1 MTEPINKP
9 RLSRTKRKE
18 EMLNS
23 IAKLIGCTA
32 LIVTVSVVFYVIVIQ
47 LDKLGPR
54 VDPTYVDAVELA
66 SNQYRWSGT
75 ESVAKNKNSG
85 VSRPTLP
92 KLATKQS
99 TAPSLANIL
108 PGSQSAKT
116 PSGIANI
123 ETKKPR
129 IEAAI
134 RQFFTANSISEKAL
148 CSRDSDRI
156 LPLMQVYYKKH
167 RLQVGVW
174 QKLGWV
180 LNMDEPGHRLAYAQS
195 LFEDVDPVCLI
206 IEETAS
212 GDIQIDWESSVRY
225 SELDWQEFIS
235 TRPDNPT
242 LFRVIASKAVNSP
255 QSSPNTGDEVIELK
269 HPAEQGTIYA
279 YFNRADPQFK
289 TLVEQLQLGNWTN
302 VPLTLRLCY
311 PGPTS
316 NTKTVRIA
324 GVEGKGWLILHKSR
338 S

>member
-1 MTEPINKP
+1 M
-9 RLSRTKRKE
+9 LS
-18 EMLNS
+18 S

-32 LIVTVSVVFYVIVIQ
+32 LVVTVAVVFYVVVIQ
-47 LDKLGPR
+47 LDKQGPR
-54 VDPTYVDAVELA
+54 VDPAYVDAVELA
-66 SNQYRWSGT
+66 THEYRWAGA
-75 ESVAKNKNSG
+75 ESVVTNAGLG
-85 VSRPTLP
+85 VSRPSLPKFTAKPTSVPSLSNTLP
-92 KLATKQS
+92 GTQS
-99 TAPSLANIL
+99 MPTV
-108 PGSQSAKT
+108 
-116 PSGIANI
+116 SGISNI
-123 ETKKPR
+123 ETKRLK

-134 RQFFTANSISEKAL
+134 RHFFTANSISEKAH
-148 CSRDSDRI
+148 CSRDAERV
-156 LPLMQVYYKKH
+156 LPLMEVYYKKH
-167 RLQVGVW
+167 QLIVGVW

-195 LFEDVDPVCLI
+195 LFEDVDPICLI
-206 IEETAS
+206 IEETNN

-235 TRPDNPT
+235 TRPDHPT
-242 LFRVIASKAVNSP
+242 LFRVIASKPAHSTE
-255 QSSPNTGDEVIELK
+255 SSPSTGDEVIELK
-269 HPAEQGTIYA
+269 HPAEQGTVYA